1 MVIVRGQDVRGK
13 PQKVRAYD
21 YLARILQ
28 HEIDHLDGV
37 MFIDRVTDPEKIRAV
52 TAEDAK
58 NPETAEALA
67 LMDHPLP

>member
-1 MVIVRGQDVRGK
+1 
-13 PQKVRAYD
+13 
-21 YLARILQ
+21 
-28 HEIDHLDGV
+28 